1 MFDFSKARRE
11 AIADGSYLSQ
21 SPETKNPAQATMAQ
35 STTDW
40 SYSPEVI
47 DRFENLL
54 DYLSTTNINFDL
66 ATGGATDPETD
77 DDPIEFLRDDF
88 MRTETAVAKAMALE
102 DAPENIKEDYRWLR
116 SSFEASEVTGVGEVL
131 KAIGDYGTD
140 AIFNYANAGTLAL
153 AAITGSFSGPAGV
166 AGAVGARAATGQV
179 AKKALNQALK
189 VANPTNV
196 KGYVTQGAIVGGTA
210 TAGQQMLEK
219 ELGERDEYSPA
230 EIAVGTAV
238 GAGLGGALGYGSRL
252 VANKY
257 ARRRQIEDAN
267 TDLQVSEP
275 ASQIVKTLATATAP
289 EKFRLAIEQA
299 IQTNPSEAAKTV
311 EQLLNQ
317 ATAPEKFKLAIMD
330 AVQQQPS
337 IAAQE
342 IESLLKTATAPENF
356 KIALQQAMQ
365 SPTEAAQNFEKGM
378 RELVTGSLR
387 EAEALRGKDF
397 ATEMQKL
404 LGDVTEDLD
413 QVITGLSTKV
423 VDKGQNLTP
432 EDFSDLTEI
441 DEIVR
446 RLGGGQDTYDQVV
459 DAALA
464 AAHKNAPVEDKRNQ
478 FLNGLYKISS
488 RFTSSVSFGKAAG
501 FLAPYTEVSP
511 TAKLLMEKVNT
522 EFAMG
527 TDPTKSVIG
536 QQGQK
541 LIEEDYAGTARLLTN
556 QFMDI
561 YRTAI
566 LPISTK
572 RFNSKLSVEV
582 NDALSLSIR
591 GQASEAQEYSQAVNI
606 AAGQIRKGYRTA
618 GRLLAREGFIT
629 MRENYVPRQWK
640 RSAIEED
647 FGGGSGPNQFANL
660 LVEAGEAKNIDGA
673 KKIVKQMLNKKNQ
686 LAGGSGNYF
695 FSAKRKFENI
705 TDDAKFEKF
714 LNNDVKSTFYNY
726 MDTAGRA
733 LAKKKVFGVNG
744 FKGKKGFENKWI
756 NQIALEVEQATGK
769 NFTLDEKKRIKDLYQ
784 TITSESIDAD
794 DVGAK
799 NKFIQG
805 YELTNRLGYLALAP
819 VSSLT
824 EIMLNIGVAGGS
836 NTAKGIAAAHKI
848 GLGKLN
854 EDWNEL
860 VDTWNLSFLKITRDT
875 QKQLKDQFGLT
886 EDESWREI
894 QSVGLALEQQLAS
907 MADRLAGEELANE
920 TMQKISNKFFRFTML
935 DQWTKMVQN
944 ASFQT
949 GKIMIKE
956 HLSDI
961 AEHGTAPIT
970 RRMQNKLDDLAELG
984 IDVERGKAW
993 LADGADK
1000 NATYYRDVVDGAARY
1015 ANQIILQPDRASGLK
1030 PRFQYTPIGS
1040 IFFNL
1045 LGYPTAFTNNIL
1057 KRGGK
1062 RLLRDK
1068 DIAAQTLVPTAIAM
1082 TAAAGFT
1089 NYARNRGE
1097 GYDEK
1102 NAAEIMYESIARWGG
1117 NGLPLDG
1124 ILRVRDSVEYDGVIG
1139 IPQAFLGPLYG
1150 EVVDAVKYGPVR
1162 AVGTK
1167 VPFYGA
1173 GKTVLGAEAMAD
1185 YRSALGEG
1193 DKALKESIVGRPLRT
1208 PFKKGGEVTDVP
1220 QVPSEP
1226 DERIDKM
1233 TGLPY
1238 NEQAG
1243 TAFTD
1248 EEDFP
1253 RSLLARAV

>member
-1 MFDFSKARRE
+1 MYDFSKARKE
-11 AIADGSYLSQ
+11 AKANGTYFSQ
-21 SPETKNPAQATMAQ
+21 SSNVENPAQAKMPL

-40 SYSPEVI
+40 SQNPEVVR
-47 DRFENLL
+47 RFENLL
-54 DYLSTTNINFDL
+54 DYLSTTNVGLD
-66 ATGGATDPETD
+66 AATDPEDD
-77 DDPIEFLRDDF
+77 DDPVEFLRDDF
-88 MRTETAVAKAMALE
+88 MRTETAVAKAMALK

-116 SSFEASEVTGVGEVL
+116 STFQDSEVTGAGEVL

-153 AAITGSFSGPAGV
+153 AAITGSFTGGAGA
-166 AGAVGARAATGQV
+166 AGAVGSRAAAGQV
-179 AKKALNQALK
+179 AKKALDQALK

-196 KGYVTQGAIVGGTA
+196 KGYVGQGALIGGTA

-238 GAGLGGALGYGSRL
+238 GAGLGGALAYGL
-252 VANKY
+252 QGAGLAVNKFT
-257 ARRRQIEDAN
+257 RRRQIEDAN
-267 TDLQVSEP
+267 TDLQPTEP
-275 ASQIVKTLATATAP
+275 ANQIVKTLATATAP
-289 EKFRLAIEQA
+289 EKFRLAIQQA

-330 AVQQQPS
+330 AIQQEPS

-365 SPTEAAQNFEKGM
+365 SPTVAAQDFERGM
-378 RELVTGSLR
+378 RELVTGSIR
-387 EAEALRGKDF
+387 EAEAFRSDNF
-397 ATEMQKL
+397 AAEMERL
-404 LGDVTEDLD
+404 LGDVTDDLD
-413 QVITGLSTKV
+413 GLIDGLSAKIANE
-423 VDKGQNLTP
+423 GEALTP
-432 EDFSDLTEI
+432 ESFADL
-441 DEIVR
+441 DEIEDLVR
-446 RLGGGQDTYDQVV
+446 RIGGGQDTYEQVV

-478 FLNGLYKISS
+478 FLNSLHKISS
-488 RFTSSVSFGKAAG
+488 RFTSYIAFGKASG
-501 FLAPYTEVSP
+501 FLAPYTKVSP
-511 TAKLLMEKVNT
+511 TAKLLMEKINT
-522 EFAMG
+522 EFALG
-527 TDPTKSVIG
+527 TDPTKGVFG

-541 LIEEDYAGTARLLTN
+541 QIEESYAGTGRLLTN

-561 YRTAI
+561 YRNAV

-572 RFNSKLSVEV
+572 RFNSKLSEEV

-591 GQASEAQEYSQAVNI
+591 GQSSSGAEYSQAVNV
-606 AAGQIRKGYRTA
+606 AAGQIRKAYRTA

-629 MRENYVPRQWK
+629 MKENYVPRQWK

-647 FGGGSGPNQFANL
+647 FGLGTSSQFAKL
-660 LVEAGEAKNIDGA
+660 LVEEGEAKNTAEALSIIEG
-673 KKIVKQMLNKKNQ
+673 MLDKKNQ
-686 LAGGSGNYF
+686 LIGGSGNYF
-695 FSAKRKFENI
+695 FAANRKFENI
-705 TDDAKFEKF
+705 TNDAKFEKF

-726 MDTAGRA
+726 METAGRA
-733 LAKKKVFGVNG
+733 LAKKKVFGVRE
-744 FKGKKGFENKWI
+744 FKGSKGFNNKWI
-756 NQIALEVEQATGK
+756 NQIASEVKQATGK
-769 NFTLDEKKRIKDLYQ
+769 DFTLAERKRIKELYQ
-784 TITSESIDAD
+784 IVTSESIDKD
-794 DVGAK
+794 DIAAK
-799 NKFIQG
+799 NRLIEG
-805 YELTNRLGYLALAP
+805 YELSNRLGYLALAP

-824 EIMLNIGVAGGS
+824 EIFLNIGVAGGS
-836 NTAKGIAAAHKI
+836 RTAKGIATAHKI

-854 EDWNEL
+854 EDWNDL
-860 VDTWNLSFLKITRDT
+860 VDTWNASFLKITRDNYN
-875 QKQLKDQFGLT
+875 QIIDEFDLT
-886 EDESWREI
+886 PDEGWREI
-894 QSVGLALEQQLAS
+894 QSVGLALEQELAS
-907 MADRLAGEELANE
+907 MADRISGEAMTNE
-920 TMQKISNKFFRFTML
+920 TMQNISNKFFRFTML
-935 DQWTKMVQN
+935 DQWTKIVQN
-944 ASFQT
+944 TSFQV
-949 GKIMIKE
+949 GKLLIRD
-956 HLSDI
+956 HLIDI
-961 AEHGTAPIT
+961 AEHGTAPMT
-970 RRMQNKLDDLAELG
+970 RRMQNKFDDLAELG
-984 IDVERGKAW
+984 VDIERGKAW

-1000 NATYYRDVVDGAARY
+1000 NAKFYRDVVNGAARY

-1030 PRFQYTPIGS
+1030 PRFQYTPAGAAL
-1040 IFFNL
+1040 FNL
-1045 LGYPTAFTNNIL
+1045 LGYPTAFTNDIL

-1068 DIAAQTLVPTAIAM
+1068 EIAAQTLVPTAILM

-1089 NYARNRGE
+1089 NYVRNRGE

-1117 NGLPLDG
+1117 NSLPLDG
-1124 ILRVRDSVEYDGVIG
+1124 IMRVRDSVQYDGVVG

-1150 EVVDAVKYGPVR
+1150 EVVDFVKYGPVR

-1173 GKTVLGAEAMAD
+1173 GKTVLGSEAMD
-1185 YRSALGEG
+1185 EYRSALGEG
-1193 DKALKESIVGRPLRT
+1193 DKALKEAILGERVRT

-1220 QVPSEP
+1220 QVPEEP
-1226 DERIDKM
+1226 DERIDKL
-1233 TGLPY
+1233 TGMPY

-1253 RSLLARAV
+1253 RSLLARNV

>member
-1 MFDFSKARRE
+1 MYDFYKNYNAAVSAGKVQA
-11 AIADGSYLSQ
+11 
-21 SPETKNPAQATMAQ
+21 PEIPQPSRGQLTL

-40 SYSPEVI
+40 SHNPEVVR
-47 DRFENLL
+47 RFENLL
-54 DYLSTTNINFDL
+54 DYLSTTNVGLD
-66 ATGGATDPETD
+66 AATDPEDD

-102 DAPENIKEDYRWLR
+102 DAPESIKEDYRFLR
-116 SSFEASEVTGVGEVL
+116 STFEGSEVTGAGEVF
-131 KAIGDYGTD
+131 KAIGDFGTD

-153 AAITGSFSGPAGV
+153 AAITGSFTGGAGA
-166 AGAVGARAATGQV
+166 AGAVGSRAAAGQV

-196 KGYVTQGAIVGGTA
+196 KGYVGQGALIGGAA

-238 GAGLGGALGYGSRL
+238 GAGLGGALAYGLQGAGL

-257 ARRRQIEDAN
+257 IRRRQIEDAN
-267 TDLQVSEP
+267 TDLQPTEP
-275 ASQIVKTLATATAP
+275 ANQIVKTLATATAP

-299 IQTNPSEAAKTV
+299 VQTNPSEAAKTV

-330 AVQQQPS
+330 AIQQEPS
-337 IAAQE
+337 VAAQE

-356 KIALQQAMQ
+356 KIALQQAME
-365 SPTEAAQNFEKGM
+365 SPSVAAQEFEKGM
-378 RELVTGSLR
+378 RELVTGSIQ
-387 EAEALRGKDF
+387 EAEAIRVDDF
-397 ATEMQKL
+397 AAEMEKL
-404 LGDVTEDLD
+404 LGGVTDDLD
-413 QVITGLSTKV
+413 GIIDGLSAKIANE
-423 VDKGQNLTP
+423 GEALTP
-432 EDFSDLTEI
+432 ESFADL
-441 DEIVR
+441 DEIEDLVR
-446 RLGGGQDTYDQVV
+446 RIGGGQDTYEQVV

-478 FLNGLYKISS
+478 FLNSLHKISS
-488 RFTSSVSFGKAAG
+488 RFTSYIAFGKASG
-501 FLAPYTEVSP
+501 FLAPYTKVSP
-511 TAKLLMEKVNT
+511 TAKLLMEKINT
-522 EFAMG
+522 EFALG
-527 TDPTKSVIG
+527 TDPTKGVLG

-541 LIEEDYAGTARLLTN
+541 LIEENFAGAGRLLTN

-561 YRTAI
+561 YRNAV

-572 RFNSKLSVEV
+572 RFNSKLSEEV

-591 GQASEAQEYSQAVNI
+591 GQSSSGEEYSQAVNV

-629 MRENYVPRQWK
+629 IQENYVPRQWK

-647 FGGGSGPNQFANL
+647 FGLGTSSQFAKL
-660 LVEAGEAKNIDGA
+660 LVEEGEAKNTAEALSIIEG
-673 KKIVKQMLNKKNQ
+673 MLDKKNQ
-686 LAGGSGNYF
+686 LIGGSGNYF
-695 FSAKRKFENI
+695 FAAKRKFDKI
-705 TDDAKFEKF
+705 TNDYKFEKF

-726 MDTAGRA
+726 METAGRA
-733 LAKKKVFGVNG
+733 LAKKKVFGVRE
-744 FKGKKGFENKWI
+744 FKGSKGFNNKWI
-756 NQIALEVEQATGK
+756 NQIASEVKQATGK
-769 NFTLDEKKRIKDLYQ
+769 DFTLAERNRIKELYQ
-784 TITSESIDAD
+784 VVTSESIDAD
-794 DVGAK
+794 DVATK
-799 NKFIQG
+799 NRLVES
-805 YELTNRLGYLALAP
+805 YELSNRLGYLALAP

-824 EIMLNIGVAGGS
+824 EILLNIGVAGGS
-836 NTAKGIAAAHKI
+836 RSAKGIATAHRI

-854 EDWNEL
+854 EDWNDL
-860 VDTWNLSFLKITRDT
+860 VDTWNASFLKIT
-875 QKQLKDQFGLT
+875 KNNYDQIVDEFGLT
-886 EDESWREI
+886 ADEGWREI
-894 QSVGLALEQQLAS
+894 QSVGLALEQALAS
-907 MADRLAGEELANE
+907 MADRISGEAMTNE

-949 GKIMIKE
+949 GKLLIRD

-961 AEHGTAPIT
+961 IDHGSAPMT
-970 RRMQNKLDDLAELG
+970 RRMQNKFDDLAELG
-984 IDVERGKAW
+984 VDVERGKAW
-993 LADGADK
+993 VAGGADK
-1000 NATYYRDVVDGAARY
+1000 NAEFYRDIVNGAARY

-1030 PRFQYTPIGS
+1030 PRFQYTPAGAVL
-1040 IFFNL
+1040 FNL
-1045 LGYPTAFTNNIL
+1045 LGYPTAFTNDIL

-1068 DIAAQTLVPTAIAM
+1068 EIAAQTLVPTAILM

-1102 NAAEIMYESIARWGG
+1102 NAAEIMYESVARWGG
-1117 NGLPLDG
+1117 NSLPLDG
-1124 ILRVRDSVEYDGVIG
+1124 IMRVRDSVEYDGVIG
-1139 IPQAFLGPLYG
+1139 IPQAFMGPLYG

-1173 GKTVLGAEAMAD
+1173 GKTVLGSEAMD
-1185 YRSALGEG
+1185 EYRSALGEG
-1193 DKALKESIVGRPLRT
+1193 DKALKEAILGERVRT

-1220 QVPSEP
+1220 QVPEEP
-1226 DERIDKM
+1226 DERIDKL
-1233 TGLPY
+1233 TGMPY

-1253 RSLLARAV
+1253 RSLLARNV

>member
-1 MFDFSKARRE
+1 MYDFYK
-11 AIADGSYLSQ
+11 SYNAAVANGEVQ
-21 SPETKNPAQATMAQ
+21 APEVENLAQAKMPL

-40 SYSPEVI
+40 SQSTEVVR
-47 DRFENLL
+47 RFENLL
-54 DYLSTTNINFDL
+54 DYLSTTNVGLD
-66 ATGGATDPETD
+66 AATDPEDD

-116 SSFEASEVTGVGEVL
+116 STFQDSEVTGAGEVF
-131 KAIGDYGTD
+131 KAIGDFGTD

-153 AAITGSFSGPAGV
+153 AAITGSFTGGAGA
-166 AGAVGARAATGQV
+166 AGAVGSRVAAGQV

-196 KGYVTQGAIVGGTA
+196 KGYVGQGALIGGTA

-238 GAGLGGALGYGSRL
+238 GAGLGGALAYGLQGAGL

-257 ARRRQIEDAN
+257 IRRRQIEDAN
-267 TDLQVSEP
+267 TDLQPTEP
-275 ASQIVKTLATATAP
+275 ANQIVKTLATATAP

-330 AVQQQPS
+330 AIQQEPS

-365 SPTEAAQNFEKGM
+365 SPTVAAQDFERGM
-378 RELVTGSLR
+378 RELVTGSIR
-387 EAEALRGKDF
+387 EAEALKADDF
-397 ATEMQKL
+397 ATEMERL
-404 LGDVTEDLD
+404 LGDVTDDLD
-413 QVITGLSTKV
+413 GLIAGLSTKV
-423 VDKGQNLTP
+423 ANKGEGLTP
-432 EDFSDLTEI
+432 ESFADL
-441 DEIVR
+441 DEIEELVR
-446 RLGGGQDTYDQVV
+446 RMGGGDDTYAQVV

-464 AAHKNAPVEDKRNQ
+464 AAHKNAPTEDKRNQ
-478 FLNGLYKISS
+478 FLNSLHKISS
-488 RFTSSVSFGKAAG
+488 RFTSYVAFGKASG
-501 FLAPYTEVSP
+501 FLAPYTKISP
-511 TAKLLMEKVNT
+511 TAKLLMEKINT
-522 EFAMG
+522 EFALG
-527 TDPTKSVIG
+527 TDPTKSIIG

-541 LIEEDYAGTARLLTN
+541 LIEESYAGTGRLITN

-561 YRTAI
+561 YRNAV

-572 RFNSKLSVEV
+572 RFNTKLSVEV

-591 GQASEAQEYSQAVNI
+591 GQSSENQEYSQAVNI
-606 AAGQIRKGYRTA
+606 AAGQIRKAYRTA

-629 MRENYVPRQWK
+629 MKENYVPRQWK

-647 FGGGSGPNQFANL
+647 FGLGTDSQFAKL
-660 LVEAGEAKNIDGA
+660 LVEEGEAKNTADALSIIEG
-673 KKIVKQMLNKKNQ
+673 MLDKKNQ
-686 LAGGSGNYF
+686 LIGGSGNYF
-695 FSAKRKFENI
+695 FAAKRKFDKI
-705 TDDAKFEKF
+705 TNDYKFEKF

-726 MDTAGRA
+726 METAGRA
-733 LAKKKVFGVNG
+733 LAKKKVFGVIE
-744 FKGKKGFENKWI
+744 FKGSKGFNNKWI
-756 NQIALEVEQATGK
+756 NQIASEVKQATGK
-769 NFTLDEKKRIKDLYQ
+769 DFTFAERNRIKELYQ
-784 TITSESIDAD
+784 VVTSESIDTD
-794 DVGAK
+794 DVATK
-799 NKFIQG
+799 NRLVES
-805 YELTNRLGYLALAP
+805 YELSNRLGYLALAP

-824 EIMLNIGVAGGS
+824 EILLNIGVAGGS
-836 NTAKGIAAAHKI
+836 RSAKGIATAHRI

-854 EDWNEL
+854 EDWNDL
-860 VDTWNLSFLKITRDT
+860 VDTWNASFLKIT
-875 QKQLKDQFGLT
+875 KNNYDQIVDEFGLT
-886 EDESWREI
+886 ADEGWREI
-894 QSVGLALEQQLAS
+894 QSVGLALEQALAS
-907 MADRLAGEELANE
+907 MADRISGEAMTNE

-949 GKIMIKE
+949 GKLLIRD

-961 AEHGTAPIT
+961 IDHGSAPMT
-970 RRMQNKLDDLAELG
+970 RRMQNKFDDLAELG
-984 IDVERGKAW
+984 VDIERGKAW

-1000 NATYYRDVVDGAARY
+1000 NAEFYRDVVNGAARY

-1030 PRFQYTPIGS
+1030 PRFQYTPAGTVL
-1040 IFFNL
+1040 FNL
-1045 LGYPTAFTNNIL
+1045 LGYPTAFTNDIL

-1068 DIAAQTLVPTAIAM
+1068 EIAAQTLVPTAILM

-1089 NYARNRGE
+1089 NYVRNRGE

-1117 NGLPLDG
+1117 NSLPLDG
-1124 ILRVRDSVEYDGVIG
+1124 IMRVRDSVQYDGVIG
-1139 IPQAFLGPLYG
+1139 IPQAFMGPLYG

-1167 VPFYGA
+1167 VPLYGA
-1173 GKTVLGAEAMAD
+1173 GKTVLGPETMD
-1185 YRSALGEG
+1185 EYRRALGEG
-1193 DKALKESIVGRPLRT
+1193 DKALKESILGEKLRT
-1208 PFKKGGEVTDVP
+1208 SFKKGGEVEVP
-1220 QVPSEP
+1220 QAPDEP